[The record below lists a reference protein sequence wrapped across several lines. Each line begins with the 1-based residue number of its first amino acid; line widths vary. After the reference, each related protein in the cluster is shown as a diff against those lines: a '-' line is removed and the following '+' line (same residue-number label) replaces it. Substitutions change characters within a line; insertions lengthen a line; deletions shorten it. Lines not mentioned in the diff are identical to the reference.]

1 MFVRHQV
8 VLKDKSKYVKIELYL
23 LSSTIHYVKKKQAV
37 QSYKLAGL
45 SRLMKSRLGEAAS
58 RHKGIDICD
67 LHGQGL
73 VMVNRHNL
81 TQLSSIDYHRFIFEA
96 QGPKPVNRI
105 FLGRKT
111 KQWPQHVPGGYEVGH
126 FWTFFGV
133 ATLSPHVMFAGKTCF
148 RSC

>member
-8 VLKDKSKYVKIELYL
+8 VLEDKSKYVKIELYL
-23 LSSTIHYVKKKQAV
+23 LSSTIRYVEKKQAV

-45 SRLMKSRLGEAAS
+45 SRLMRSRLGEAAS

-105 FLGRKT
+105 FWEENPNNRLSMC
-111 KQWPQHVPGGYEVGH
+111 QSYEVVH
-126 FWTFFGV
+126 FGTFFGV
-133 ATLSPHVMFAGKTCF
+133 ATLSPHVMFAGRTCF

>member
-8 VLKDKSKYVKIELYL
+8 VLEDKSKYVKIELYL
-23 LSSTIHYVKKKQAV
+23 LSSTIRYVEKKQAV

-45 SRLMKSRLGEAAS
+45 SRLMRSRLGEAAS

-105 FLGRKT
+105 FWEENPNNR
-111 KQWPQHVPGGYEVGH
+111 
-126 FWTFFGV
+126 
-133 ATLSPHVMFAGKTCF
+133 LSMCQGL
-148 RSC
+148 

>member
-1 MFVRHQV
+1 M
-8 VLKDKSKYVKIELYL
+8 SKYVKIELYL
-23 LSSTIHYVKKKQAV
+23 LSSTIRYVEKKQAV

-45 SRLMKSRLGEAAS
+45 SRLMRSRLGEAAS

-81 TQLSSIDYHRFIFEA
+81 TQLSSIDSHRFIFAA

-105 FLGRKT
+105 FWEEKPNNR
-111 KQWPQHVPGGYEVGH
+111 
-126 FWTFFGV
+126 
-133 ATLSPHVMFAGKTCF
+133 LSMCQGL
-148 RSC
+148 